1 MQGSKYLVSGFV
13 QHVNGHFIAFV
24 RCGGRWW
31 KCDDSIV
38 TGPADVS
45 TIWPT
50 LIFLEK
56 YRRRSLLAP
65 PALTPAGNIAR
76 LRCLPVH
83 LSRAVL
89 EAARATKSGHA
100 EPCRSAGSHRAEDH
114 MACVGRFAL
123 GERARRQER
132 QRRRKRKLSA
142 DGALLSGMAKRRKR
156 DERKRTGRKQ
166 QQQRTERT
174 QQRTGRTQ
182 QRTGRTQQRTGRTQ
196 QRTGRTQ
203 MRTERP
209 EQRTGRKQQWLDSR
223 RRQRTAFGC
232 TGAANMDGRRED
244 PWAEEDHPFN
254 RFKANYGLSRAVAEE
269 ELREWPEM
277 AISMPLQPCLLCEA
291 AFSNRSALLQH
302 IDEKHGGL
310 QRYRNA
316 MLMLESLSPHVVV
329 GSEVRQY
336 VRNYATFL
344 RESRMDWE
352 GAEEATLRRRLGCCF
367 CARSFWKEELFEVF
381 IAGEH
386 SFMMNPDVVWKFLSV
401 ERYKERWPLIP
412 EAELLASSV
421 SVVDSFGQ
429 KVSVLLHKRRVDA
442 DMICGNSAASVCRD
456 CYHAFAP
463 KQPKLCK
470 FALANDL
477 WLGRPDPLLG
487 QANMTHEMCL
497 ALARTVAT
505 KVVLRAGGAQQ
516 NGASNGNQWDA
527 AFHQSGYV
535 GSSVLFHNG
544 DAKHAVESLPPR
556 QLNDAM
562 AITFCTDLPH
572 EGQEA
577 GRAAVSKIV
586 ELRLKKALFLEQAAA
601 LQKTNCVYAAGVAE
615 INRELLTEWLQDAE
629 EAVPPV
635 VLDCVVTVPVG
646 EDGPGVMRQEGPADA
661 TADHVQVQQDE
672 TVFAME
678 SQVKDFNEENTD
690 VSTKIVS
697 LLEKIDELE
706 AAGAR
711 SVSVELATLMGD
723 DTTLVDH
730 LGRQRILQ
738 LCDEV
743 QETCRKLSA
752 ADARRKLELEL
763 RDAVMG
769 KSRWLLPSETSNEEP
784 VEEDADSG
792 RAAKHL
798 LVARG
803 KKPLSLFDWK
813 IWTMAKPKLWRYG
826 DAGNLFDREEALSTR
841 EWAACLLL
849 REARG
854 ELLGLFLRLT
864 HGYACMVSLMRL
876 ANLTL

>member
-50 LIFLEK
+50 MIFWEK

-76 LRCLPVH
+76 LRCLPLH
-83 LSRAVL
+83 LSRVVL

-100 EPCRSAGSHRAEDH
+100 DPCRIRSAGSHRAEDH

-123 GERARRQER
+123 GERVRRQEC
-132 QRRRKRKLSA
+132 QRCRKRKLSA

-156 DERKRTGRKQ
+156 DDERKPIG
-166 QQQRTERT
+166 RT
-174 QQRTGRTQ
+174 QQRTGRTQQRTGRTEQRSGRTQQHTGRTQ

-203 MRTERP
+203 H
-209 EQRTGRKQQWLDSR
+209 TGRTQQRLDTR
-223 RRQRTAFGC
+223 TRQRTAFGC
-232 TGAANMDGRRED
+232 TGAANIDGRRED
-244 PWAEEDHPFN
+244 PWAEEDHHFN
-254 RFKANYGLSRAVAEE
+254 RFKANYGLCRAAVEE
-269 ELREWPEM
+269 ELREWLEM

-291 AFSNRSALLQH
+291 GFSNRPALLQH
-302 IDEKHGGL
+302 IDQKHGGL

-336 VRNYATFL
+336 VRNYASFL

-352 GAEEATLRRRLGCCF
+352 GTEEATLRRRLGCCF

-456 CYHAFAP
+456 CYYAFAP

-477 WLGRPDPLLG
+477 WLGRPDPLLW

-544 DAKHAVESLPPR
+544 DARHAVESLPPP

-672 TVFAME
+672 AVFAME
-678 SQVKDFNEENTD
+678 SQVKDFNEEKTD

-697 LLEKIDELE
+697 LLEKIDALE

-769 KSRWLLPSETSNEEP
+769 KSRWLLPSESPQEELGQA
-784 VEEDADSG
+784 DAESG
-792 RAAKHL
+792 CAAKHL
-798 LVARG
+798 FVARG

-826 DAGNLFDREEALSTR
+826 EAGNLFDREEALSTR

-854 ELLGLFLRLT
+854 EAEKF
-864 HGYACMVSLMRL
+864 CFFV
-876 ANLTL
+876 

>member
-45 TIWPT
+45 RIWPT

-76 LRCLPVH
+76 LRCLPSH

-89 EAARATKSGHA
+89 EAARATKSGHD
-100 EPCRSAGSHRAEDH
+100 EPCRSAESHRCLDH
-114 MACVGRFAL
+114 MGYVGRFAL
-123 GERARRQER
+123 GERLRRQER

-142 DGALLSGMAKRRKR
+142 DGALLDRVAKRRKR
-156 DERKRTGRKQ
+156 DVRKRTGRKQ
-166 QQQRTERT
+166 QQQRTGRT
-174 QQRTGRTQ
+174 QQRTGRMQQRTGRTQ
-182 QRTGRTQQRTGRTQ
+182 QRS
-196 QRTGRTQ
+196 
-203 MRTERP
+203 
-209 EQRTGRKQQWLDSR
+209 GRKQQCLDSR
-223 RRQRTAFGC
+223 RRQRTAFGS
-232 TGAANMDGRRED
+232 TGAANMDGSRQD

-254 RFKANYGLSRAVAEE
+254 RFKANHGLFRAAVEE
-269 ELREWPEM
+269 QLREWPEM
-277 AISMPLQPCLLCEA
+277 AITMPQQPCLLCEA
-291 AFSNRSALLQH
+291 DFGDRSALLQH
-302 IDEKHGGL
+302 IDQKHGGL

-316 MLMLESLSPHVVV
+316 MLVLESLCPHVVV

-344 RESRMDWE
+344 REARMDWD
-352 GAEEATLRRRLGCCF
+352 GAADASLRCRLGCCF
-367 CARSFWKEELFEVF
+367 CARSFWKEELWEVF
-381 IAGEH
+381 LAGEQC
-386 SFMMNPDVVWKFLSV
+386 FMLNPDAVWKFLSV
-401 ERYKERWPLIP
+401 ERYKQRWPLIP

-421 SVVDSFGQ
+421 SVSDSFGQ
-429 KVSVLLHKRRVDA
+429 KVQVLLHKRRVDG
-442 DMICGNSAASVCRD
+442 DMTCGNSPASVCRD
-456 CYHAFAP
+456 CYYAFSP
-463 KQPKLCK
+463 KHPKLCK
-470 FALANDL
+470 FSLANDL
-477 WLGRPDPLLG
+477 WLGRPDPLLW

-505 KVVLRAGGAQQ
+505 KVVLRAGGAHQ

-544 DAKHAVESLPPR
+544 DARHAVESLPPR

-586 ELRLKKALFLEQAAA
+586 ELRLKKALFLEQAEA
-601 LQKTNCVYAAGVAE
+601 LQKTNGVYAAGVAE
-615 INRELLTEWLQDAE
+615 INRELLTEWLQDAD

-646 EDGPGVMRQEGPADA
+646 EDGPGIMRQEGPADA
-661 TADHVQVQQDE
+661 TAEHVQVQQDE
-672 TVFAME
+672 TVFALE
-678 SQVKDFNEENTD
+678 SEVKDFNEENTD
-690 VSTKIVS
+690 VNTKIVS

-706 AAGAR
+706 SAGAR
-711 SVSVELATLMGD
+711 SVSVELATLMGE

-752 ADARRKLELEL
+752 PDARRKLEMEL

-784 VEEDADSG
+784 VQEDADSG

-803 KKPLSLFDWK
+803 KKPAEF
-813 IWTMAKPKLWRYG
+813 
-826 DAGNLFDREEALSTR
+826 
-841 EWAACLLL
+841 
-849 REARG
+849 
-854 ELLGLFLRLT
+854 
-864 HGYACMVSLMRL
+864 V
-876 ANLTL
+876 

>member
-1 MQGSKYLVSGFV
+1 MFKVVDRVFIWTLVQGSKYLVSGFV

-50 LIFLEK
+50 MIFWEK

-76 LRCLPVH
+76 LRCLPLH
-83 LSRAVL
+83 LSRVVL

-100 EPCRSAGSHRAEDH
+100 DPCRIRSAGSHRAEDH

-123 GERARRQER
+123 GERVRRQER
-132 QRRRKRKLSA
+132 QRCRKRKLSA

-156 DERKRTGRKQ
+156 DDERKPTG
-166 QQQRTERT
+166 RT
-174 QQRTGRTQ
+174 QQRTGRTHQRTGRTEQRSGRTQQHTGRTQ

-203 MRTERP
+203 H
-209 EQRTGRKQQWLDSR
+209 TGRTQQRLDTR
-223 RRQRTAFGC
+223 TRQRTAFGC
-232 TGAANMDGRRED
+232 TGAANIDGRRED

-254 RFKANYGLSRAVAEE
+254 RFKANYGLCRAAVEE

-277 AISMPLQPCLLCEA
+277 AISMLLQPCLLCEA
-291 AFSNRSALLQH
+291 GFSNRPALLQH
-302 IDEKHGGL
+302 IDQKHGGL
-310 QRYRNA
+310 QRYRHA

-329 GSEVRQY
+329 GSEVRQF
-336 VRNYATFL
+336 VRNYASFL

-456 CYHAFAP
+456 CYYAFAP

-477 WLGRPDPLLG
+477 WLGRPDPLLW

-516 NGASNGNQWDA
+516 N
-527 AFHQSGYV
+527 
-535 GSSVLFHNG
+535 
-544 DAKHAVESLPPR
+544 
-556 QLNDAM
+556 
-562 AITFCTDLPH
+562 
-572 EGQEA
+572 
-577 GRAAVSKIV
+577 
-586 ELRLKKALFLEQAAA
+586 
-601 LQKTNCVYAAGVAE
+601 
-615 INRELLTEWLQDAE
+615 
-629 EAVPPV
+629 
-635 VLDCVVTVPVG
+635 
-646 EDGPGVMRQEGPADA
+646 
-661 TADHVQVQQDE
+661 
-672 TVFAME
+672 
-678 SQVKDFNEENTD
+678 
-690 VSTKIVS
+690 
-697 LLEKIDELE
+697 
-706 AAGAR
+706 
-711 SVSVELATLMGD
+711 
-723 DTTLVDH
+723 
-730 LGRQRILQ
+730 
-738 LCDEV
+738 
-743 QETCRKLSA
+743 
-752 ADARRKLELEL
+752 
-763 RDAVMG
+763 
-769 KSRWLLPSETSNEEP
+769 
-784 VEEDADSG
+784 
-792 RAAKHL
+792 
-798 LVARG
+798 
-803 KKPLSLFDWK
+803 
-813 IWTMAKPKLWRYG
+813 
-826 DAGNLFDREEALSTR
+826 
-841 EWAACLLL
+841 
-849 REARG
+849 
-854 ELLGLFLRLT
+854 
-864 HGYACMVSLMRL
+864 
-876 ANLTL
+876 

>member
-1 MQGSKYLVSGFV
+1 
-13 QHVNGHFIAFV
+13 
-24 RCGGRWW
+24 
-31 KCDDSIV
+31 
-38 TGPADVS
+38 
-45 TIWPT
+45 
-50 LIFLEK
+50 
-56 YRRRSLLAP
+56 
-65 PALTPAGNIAR
+65 
-76 LRCLPVH
+76 
-83 LSRAVL
+83 
-89 EAARATKSGHA
+89 
-100 EPCRSAGSHRAEDH
+100 
-114 MACVGRFAL
+114 
-123 GERARRQER
+123 
-132 QRRRKRKLSA
+132 
-142 DGALLSGMAKRRKR
+142 
-156 DERKRTGRKQ
+156 
-166 QQQRTERT
+166 
-174 QQRTGRTQ
+174 
-182 QRTGRTQQRTGRTQ
+182 
-196 QRTGRTQ
+196 
-203 MRTERP
+203 
-209 EQRTGRKQQWLDSR
+209 
-223 RRQRTAFGC
+223 
-232 TGAANMDGRRED
+232 
-244 PWAEEDHPFN
+244 
-254 RFKANYGLSRAVAEE
+254 
-269 ELREWPEM
+269 
-277 AISMPLQPCLLCEA
+277 
-291 AFSNRSALLQH
+291 
-302 IDEKHGGL
+302 
-310 QRYRNA
+310 
-316 MLMLESLSPHVVV
+316 ML
-329 GSEVRQY
+329 
-336 VRNYATFL
+336 
-344 RESRMDWE
+344 
-352 GAEEATLRRRLGCCF
+352 
-367 CARSFWKEELFEVF
+367 
-381 IAGEH
+381 
-386 SFMMNPDVVWKFLSV
+386 NPDAVWKFLSV
-401 ERYKERWPLIP
+401 ERYKQRWPLIP
-412 EAELLASSV
+412 ESELLASSV
-421 SVVDSFGQ
+421 SVSDSLGQ
-429 KVSVLLHKRRVDA
+429 KVQVLLHKRRVDG
-442 DMICGNSAASVCRD
+442 DMACGNCPASVCRD
-456 CYHAFAP
+456 CYYAFSP

-470 FALANDL
+470 FSLANDL
-477 WLGRPDPLLG
+477 WLGRPDPLLS

-505 KVVLRAGGAQQ
+505 KVVLQAGGAQQ
-516 NGASNGNQWDA
+516 NGSSNGNQWDA

-544 DAKHAVESLPPR
+544 DARHAVESLPAR

-586 ELRLKKALFLEQAAA
+586 ELRLKKALFLEQAEA
-601 LQKTNCVYAAGVAE
+601 LQKTNGVYAAGVAE

-646 EDGPGVMRQEGPADA
+646 EDGPGMMRQEGPADA
-661 TADHVQVQQDE
+661 TAEHVQVQQDE

-678 SQVKDFNEENTD
+678 SEVKDFNEEKTD
-690 VSTKIVS
+690 VSSKIVS

-706 AAGAR
+706 SAGAR
-711 SVSVELATLMGD
+711 SVSVELATLMGE

-769 KSRWLLPSETSNEEP
+769 RSRWLLPSETSNEEP

-854 ELLGLFLRLT
+854 EAFGFVVSFDKWICVYGVIDASCKCDTVKYPVVLLQVINIPLSEHSNKQMSEWL
-864 HGYACMVSLMRL
+864 
-876 ANLTL
+876 